1 MNGNGYLL
9 ISRRINVKMLKEETK
24 FINSNIFEGMPS
36 ISAVIKSIES
46 GVSTRKILNVFVDIS
61 KKKSKARE
69 ISFLNAKVHQHG
81 FEVEFKDSDYI
92 DSLTVG
98 NTHGGIIAVCSEREI
113 PRLTADRIKSDGVYY
128 LLEGIEDPYNFGNA
142 LRSIY
147 ASGADGIIL
156 GERNWLGVAGTV
168 ARASAGTSELLP
180 SYICDTVS
188 AVDIFKDQGYTVICA
203 GIRNSES
210 LFDTDL
216 SKPLLVV
223 LGGEKRGI
231 SSSVLEK
238 ADKIVRIDYGTE
250 FMGSLSASASAAVFA
265 FEILRYNKK

>member
-1 MNGNGYLL
+1 
-9 ISRRINVKMLKEETK
+9 MLKEETK
-24 FINSNIFEGMPS
+24 FNNTNIFEGIPS

-46 GVSTRKILNVFVDIS
+46 GVSTRKILNVFVDIQ

-69 ISFLNAKVHQHG
+69 ISFLNAKSRQLG
-81 FEVEFKDSDYI
+81 FCLEFKDSNCI

-98 NTHGGIIAVCSEREI
+98 NTHGGIIAVCTEREI
-113 PRLTADRIKSDGVYY
+113 PHLTDDCIKPNGVYY

-168 ARASAGTSELLP
+168 ARSSAGTSELLP
-180 SYICDTVS
+180 SYICDTS
-188 AVDIFKDQGYTVICA
+188 LAVDIFKARGYKIVCA

-210 LFDTDL
+210 LFETDL

-231 SSSVLEK
+231 SSAVLEK

-250 FMGSLSASASAAVFA
+250 FLGSLSASASAAVFA
-265 FEILRYNKK
+265 FEVLRCNKK

>member
-1 MNGNGYLL
+1 
-9 ISRRINVKMLKEETK
+9 
-24 FINSNIFEGMPS
+24 MPS
-36 ISAVIKSIES
+36 ISAVIKSIEN
-46 GVSTRKILNVFVDIS
+46 GVSTRKILSVFVDVQ

-69 ISFLNAKVHQHG
+69 ISFLNTKSRQLG
-81 FEVEFKDSDYI
+81 FAIEFKNSDYI

-113 PRLTADRIKSDGVYY
+113 PCLTLDSVKPNGVYY

-142 LRSIY
+142 IRSIY

-168 ARASAGTSELLP
+168 ARSSAGTSELLP
-180 SYICDTVS
+180 SYICDAAE
-188 AVDIFKDQGYTVICA
+188 AVEAFKAKGYKIICA

-210 LFDTDL
+210 IFDTDL
-216 SKPLLVV
+216 SKPLLVI

-231 SSSVLEK
+231 SSAILEK

>member
-1 MNGNGYLL
+1 
-9 ISRRINVKMLKEETK
+9 MLKEDLK
-24 FINSNIFEGMPS
+24 FKDTNVFEGMPS
-36 ISAVIKSIES
+36 ISAVIRSIES
-46 GVSTRKILNVFVDIS
+46 GISSRKIIS
-61 KKKSKARE
+61 VIIDENKKKSKARE
-69 ISFLNAKVHQHG
+69 ISFLVAESHQLG
-81 FEVEFKDSDYI
+81 FCVEFVNTNYI

-98 NTHGGIIAVCSEREI
+98 NTHGGIIATCTDREI
-113 PRLTADRIKSDGVYY
+113 PHLSSTCIKPNGVYY

-142 LRSIY
+142 VRSIY

-180 SYICDTVS
+180 SYICNAS
-188 AVDIFKDQGYTVICA
+188 EAVDIFKSVGYKVICA

-216 SKPLLVV
+216 SKPLLVI

-231 SSSVLEK
+231 SGAILEK
-238 ADKIVRIDYGTE
+238 ADKIVRIDYGTD
-250 FMGSLSASASAAVFA
+250 FLGSLSASASAAVFS